1 MMRKIL
7 RVVWMA
13 SLAALLFLLLLA
25 LVYYQM
31 DSSFLFDGFQS
42 SKFPIR
48 AWFGREFALLH
59 P

>member
-1 MMRKIL
+1 MTRKIL

-31 DSSFLFDGFQS
+31 DSSFPFDGFQS
-42 SKFPIR
+42 SKLPIR
-48 AWFGREFALLH
+48 AWFVWA
-59 P
+59 

>member
-48 AWFGREFALLH
+48 AWFVWA
-59 P
+59 